1 LKSEFTA
8 TQVHLLFSKLRASG
22 HARVVSLSSRAH
34 NKHIG
39 DSIDYQ
45 RLKSKTAATYDGM
58 HAYGRS
64 KLSNLLMAKVT
75 DALLLY

>member
-1 LKSEFTA
+1 
-8 TQVHLLFSKLRASG
+8 VHLLFSKLRASG

-39 DSIDYQ
+39 DSIDYE
-45 RLKSKTAATYDGM
+45 RLTSETAATYDGM

-75 DALLLY
+75 AACLLY